1 MDFCWLAPSPN
12 DSGQV
17 NKGINHM
24 ARQTGYYHP
33 RKLLTLRDKGVTQG
47 INVFNKDK
55 GREDTVSSK
64 KSLIQGQQPNNVNWI
79 KIQIIL
85 PNLKGCMWI

>member
-1 MDFCWLAPSPN
+1 
-12 DSGQV
+12 
-17 NKGINHM
+17 M

-64 KSLIQGQQPNNVNWI
+64 KSLIQGQQPNNVN
-79 KIQIIL
+79 
-85 PNLKGCMWI
+85 